1 MSPVRVARPACTLTR
16 APQQLGTP
24 VLLVFF
30 TAPSTEWS
38 RCKRSRLVAALAV
51 PLVLSGGLVL
61 SRAAAAPATVTVA
74 TDKSTYR
81 RGEAIHVTVRND
93 TPTIVYVETGHS
105 SCSVVGIQRRAA
117 GRWLPEGICPPSGVV
132 AFLPVAPGS
141 ALTAVLE
148 PAPLPDIQG
157 PIVGE
162 PTTPGVSTQDLRTL
176 PAQPPTPPSGPLRE
190 RTQGILP
197 PGSGPGV
204 PSGGLAPGTYRLE
217 LKVRIGSIHG
227 PSEVTHS
234 EEFVVANALP

>member
-1 MSPVRVARPACTLTR
+1 MSA
-16 APQQLGTP
+16 
-24 VLLVFF
+24 F
-30 TAPSTEWS
+30 
-38 RCKRSRLVAALAV
+38 AV
-51 PLVLSGGLVL
+51 PIVLSGGLAL
-61 SRAAAAPATVTVA
+61 LDTTRPISRAGAAPPSITVA

-81 RGEAIHVTVRND
+81 RGEAIRVTVRND

-105 SCSVVGIQRRAA
+105 SCSVVGIQRRAD
-117 GRWLPEGICPPSGVV
+117 GQWRPERVCPLLGVE
-132 AFLPVAPGS
+132 AFLPVAPGG
-141 ALTAVLE
+141 ALTAVLG
-148 PAPLPDIQG
+148 PTAPPPEIQG

-162 PTTPGVSTQDLRTL
+162 PTTPGVNTRDLRTL
-176 PAQPPTPPSGPLRE
+176 PAEPPTPPSGPLRE